1 MDWTRYYCNLNTLIS
16 FDLRSSAVLFVLCL
30 FTELQG
36 SIVCSISSAKLNRC
50 QSDCF
55 WRLSKLLAPN
65 FQSKLSFEEI
75 RSISSSLPDLK
86 LLNLNFTQ

>member
-16 FDLRSSAVLFVLCL
+16 FDLRSSAVLFVLSL

-36 SIVCSISSAKLNRC
+36 SVVCSISSAKLNRC

-55 WRLSKLLAPN
+55 WCISKLLVPN

-75 RSISSSLPDLK
+75 QIINYL
-86 LLNLNFTQ
+86 T